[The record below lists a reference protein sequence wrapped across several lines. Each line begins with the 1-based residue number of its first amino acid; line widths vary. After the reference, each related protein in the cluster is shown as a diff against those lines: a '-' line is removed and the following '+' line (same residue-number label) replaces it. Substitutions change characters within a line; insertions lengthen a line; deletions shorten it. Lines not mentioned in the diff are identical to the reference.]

1 MYRIALLIGLII
13 IVPLGYFVRF
23 AQISGLA
30 LFSDVFGS
38 IAYEIFWTLFVAFL
52 YPKVSPEKAAFG
64 VFLAT
69 CALEFLQLWQHPIL
83 VAARATLPGRLVFGN
98 TFIWWDFIAYI
109 PGGLISWF
117 VLRTLKIKYGK
128 PSINKG

>member
-1 MYRIALLIGLII
+1 MYRIVLLIGIILII
-13 IVPLGYFVRF
+13 PLGYFVRF
-23 AQISGLA
+23 AGVPGLA

-38 IAYEIFWTLFVAFL
+38 VAYEIFWTLLVAFL

-83 VAARATLPGRLVFGN
+83 IAARATLPGRLVLGN
-98 TFIWWDFIAYI
+98 GFIWWDFIAYI
-109 PGGLISWF
+109 LGGFVSWF
-117 VLRTLKIKYGK
+117 VLRTIKIKYGK
-128 PSINKG
+128 KTRN